1 MDYPLHILPNIQCK
15 LIETDLND
23 FHLIR
28 RFDYKDNT
36 FEIVNALD
44 QIEDKFLFEPT
55 SGFGDLS
62 CSLLGVF
69 TPNDFLVNLT
79 PDGNELYG
87 IYCDGDYNITAPVHP
102 DHFSFLEDNGVRRHW
117 NLIIGNIK
125 DEKLV
130 FEETITGKKREI
142 TCLVLHTPAR
152 WNFWHLS
159 IRWLFDDGECY
170 FEKKANKTISDGNMR
185 RVAAAAR
192 ALLKKNAKIPL
203 PEEYNVI
210 NEADY
215 KIG

>member
-1 MDYPLHILPNIQCK
+1 M
-15 LIETDLND
+15 
-23 FHLIR
+23 R

-44 QIEDKFLFEPT
+44 QVEDKFLFEPT

-62 CSLLGVF
+62 CSLLGIF

-79 PDGNELYG
+79 PAGNELYG
-87 IYCDGDYNITAPVHP
+87 IYCDDNYNITAPVHP
-102 DHFSFLEDNGVRRHW
+102 DHFSFLDNDGIRRQW
-117 NLIIGNIK
+117 NLLIANIK

-130 FEETITGKKREI
+130 FEETTTGKNREI

-170 FEKKANKTISDGNMR
+170 FEKKENKTISNGNMK
-185 RVAAAAR
+185 RVSAAAR

-210 NEADY
+210 NEEAY